1 MMTILSVI
9 VSIFEFH
16 VRSRASLELELI
28 ALRHQVTVL
37 RRQRPGRPQLSSL
50 DRLLWVWLYRTWP
63 QVIDAMVLVK
73 PMADPDRTR
82 FKVRDARE
90 NGTV

>member
-1 MMTILSVI
+1 
-9 VSIFEFH
+9 
-16 VRSRASLELELI
+16 
-28 ALRHQVTVL
+28 
-37 RRQRPGRPQLSSL
+37 
-50 DRLLWVWLYRTWP
+50 LWVWRYRTWP

>member
-1 MMTILSVI
+1 MVAILSAI
-9 VSIFEFH
+9 VSIFEVR
-16 VRSRASLELELI
+16 VRSRASLELDI
-28 ALRHQVTVL
+28 ALQHQMTVL